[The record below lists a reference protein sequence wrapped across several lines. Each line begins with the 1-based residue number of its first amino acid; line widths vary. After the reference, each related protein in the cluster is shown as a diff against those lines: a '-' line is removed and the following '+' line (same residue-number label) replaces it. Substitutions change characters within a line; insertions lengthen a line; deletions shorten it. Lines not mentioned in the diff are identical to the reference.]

1 MSSNAYGMILCP
13 IKVHYSNREL
23 AILCVFVQ
31 NPLEED
37 WEEDEKR
44 LHEEF
49 LNLLTSMEAYLA
61 PLTQHMESVLR

>member
-1 MSSNAYGMILCP
+1 M
-13 IKVHYSNREL
+13 
-23 AILCVFVQ
+23 FVQ